1 MTTKSKTPEKLVN
14 GLFEGAGVPN
24 LKQTAP
30 PPTERPEQI
39 PPAEITQAP
48 PQTAPAPRQKTT
60 DGRKNNRFP
69 QKPKRYTVPVT
80 LRISE
85 EQKLGIDRQADREQT
100 DAADIIRR
108 AINEYLQ
115 NHR

>member
-1 MTTKSKTPEKLVN
+1 MTAKREMPDNVVSS
-14 GLFEGAGVPN
+14 LFEGTGVPN
-24 LKQTAP
+24 LKDTAP
-30 PPTERPEQI
+30 ATGRPEQTT
-39 PPAEITQAP
+39 PAEITQAP
-48 PQTAPAPRQKTT
+48 QQIPPAPRQRAT
-60 DGRKNNRFP
+60 DGRKNNRP
-69 QKPKRYTVPVT
+69 PKKPKRYTVPVT